1 MALTINTNITAIR
14 TQNVYNKNNTAMNA
28 AMTRV
33 ATAQKIN
40 SAKDNAS
47 VWAIS
52 EKMREQIRA
61 NEQANQNVQNDSALV
76 RTAQDGMG
84 NTLSILTTLKERA
97 INSANDTNVSGDRT
111 KIVEEVRQLVAQVDD
126 NAAKVK
132 FNGRQLLNGGQE
144 GGTVSKTSASSAV
157 GVTAT
162 EPTGNAAVYGITGL
176 SKWDSAN
183 NKYVDATGSDT
194 FKTLLDAN
202 GNGGRLFQEGDV
214 ITVSWLNN
222 GEAKQASITV
232 GDTTA
237 LSELVTAITY
247 ADKNLDA
254 TDTGIKTDNAS
265 FTNAVNA
272 DNQTL
277 SISEGGLYI
286 VGSQGRTITDV
297 SVSVRNSAGMANT
310 RAEEILQP
318 TPIQQ
323 ASGAS
328 ATAGSN
334 YGSNAVIQAVI
345 RRDTTGSVEGN
356 VIGDDGDK
364 TAWMNLKNSTPD
376 ASEVKDGKD
385 YIYDTRV
392 NGGSTAATT
401 EFKFTVDGKSVT
413 LLGRETIEDLNQKFK
428 DAGINVRAHIATAA
442 NEELTY
448 DGQTVISGDSKSS
461 TSYKVTA
468 AGLYFVSAQGET
480 VNNIKIEGGTTS
492 GGKAGISGN
501 VTIDIDNFDS
511 VKPQEGYFERV
522 LKVDSSWIDG
532 SSSSGAA
539 GGSSLLPQGQELQ
552 FFVGGEANF
561 GINFSIG
568 KATVANL
575 FGTSADAFANKFATK
590 EGAESALVIIDNAI
604 NKVLTEQTRL
614 GAMEAR
620 LGYTSDNIVS
630 MNENLEAG
638 YSAYRD
644 ADLAKEMTSYM
655 KYAVLSQ
662 ASQYMLAQAGQNG
675 FQALNLLQQ

>member
-111 KIVEEVRQLVAQVDD
+111 KIVEEVRQLVAQIDD

-176 SKWDSAN
+176 SKWDSTN
-183 NKYVDATGSDT
+183 NKYIDAVASDKLTELRDATGS
-194 FKTLLDAN
+194 
-202 GNGGRLFQEGDV
+202 GGRLFQDGDV
-214 ITVSWLNN
+214 ITINWNNN
-222 GEAKQASITV
+222 GEAKSASVTV
-232 GDTTA
+232 DSSTDLTK
-237 LSELVTAITY
+237 LVSTIKN
-247 ADKNLDA
+247 ADKNLDT
-254 TDTGIKTDNAS
+254 TDTDIKADNSS
-265 FTNAVNA
+265 FTNAKNA

-277 SISEGGLYI
+277 DISEGGLYI

-297 SVSVRNSAGMANT
+297 SVSVTSSTGVANT

-323 ASGAS
+323 ASGAT
-328 ATAGSN
+328 ATAATN
-334 YGSNAVIQAVI
+334 YGSNSVIGAI
-345 RRDTTGSVEGN
+345 MRKADDGTTLGQ

-364 TAWMNLKNSTPD
+364 TAWMNLKLSNATSTD
-376 ASEVKDGKD
+376 AANGKD
-385 YIYDTRV
+385 YVY
-392 NGGSTAATT
+392 STHLSPPTTTGET
-401 EFKFTVDGKSVT
+401 EFTITVNGKSVT
-413 LLGRETIEDLNQKFK
+413 LLGKETIEDLNQKFK

-442 NEELTY
+442 KEELTY
-448 DGQTVISGDSKSS
+448 DGEKVIDGDSTSS
-461 TSYKVTA
+461 KAYKATA
-468 AGLYFVSAQGET
+468 AGLYFIGAKGESI
-480 VNNIKIEGGTTS
+480 NSIKISGGTVS
-492 GGKAGISGN
+492 GL
-501 VTIDIDNFDS
+501 TDLDINNFDTS
-511 VKPQEGYFERV
+511 KPNEGYFDRQ

-638 YSAYRD
+638 YSASRD